1 MYEIS
6 KRRVHAQPV
15 ELPLVKREVRLER
28 VRSKVCLAFTPIHS
42 MENNKFKVTLI
53 RVFLFLKKVVF
64 SFLPCYSQ
72 KAQMRF
78 IQDFLPIRKWWLMRV
93 QLRTQL
99 MPMATGF
106 IIFKFHVESWWYS
119 SNHSRSQLT
128 KIFRLI

>member
-72 KAQMRF
+72 KSPNE
-78 IQDFLPIRKWWLMRV
+78 IHP
-93 QLRTQL
+93 
-99 MPMATGF
+99 GF
-106 IIFKFHVESWWYS
+106 SSHQKMVANESVA
-119 SNHSRSQLT
+119 
-128 KIFRLI
+128 